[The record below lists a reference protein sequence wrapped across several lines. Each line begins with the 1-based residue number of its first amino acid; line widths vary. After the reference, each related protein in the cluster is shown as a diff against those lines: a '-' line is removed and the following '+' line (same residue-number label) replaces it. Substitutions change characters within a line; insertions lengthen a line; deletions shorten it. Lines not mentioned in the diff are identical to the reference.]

1 MIDSNLEWASRH
13 SYFHHSNYR
22 VRSKTQIFFEKCY
35 ARPLV
40 NDAWTVIKSNDA
52 TPEQK
57 ADCWKYIKILD
68 RNQNGDD
75 NAAMMAGRVVQAI
88 CDMVLIDGMDI
99 SKATAAGMETA
110 MAYEPNTWLKHDA
123 ANKDVQV
130 DHIPSIAKN
139 AIIGL
144 KEAMHTANRYIG
156 EQELFGAISG
166 NKLPYSTLPDYDV
179 RGDLKVKT
187 YTIAPHTKTG
197 TKRASLPTKLR
208 GNPWLENNLSQVA
221 GFWALNN
228 HKPPFLLY
236 ASKDD
241 YRLLTAENCDCLHE
255 DNLRLYVSDTVAKNM
270 AIELKLQKSNNLREL
285 LADEMPDFH
294 NWFRKPPEYIKH
306 AEELWRSYHG

>member
-1 MIDSNLEWASRH
+1 MIDSNVQWASRH
-13 SYFHHSNYR
+13 DYFHHSNYR
-22 VRSKTQIFFEKCY
+22 VQTKTQIFFEKCY

-40 NDAWTVIKSNDA
+40 KDAWKVIHSNDA
-52 TPEQK
+52 TPAQK
-57 ADCWKYIKILD
+57 ADCWKYVKILD
-68 RNQNGDD
+68 RKHNGDD

-88 CDMVLIDGMDI
+88 CDMVLLDNMDI
-99 SKATAAGMETA
+99 SQATAAGIETA
-110 MAYEPNTWLKHDA
+110 MAYEPNTWLKYDA
-123 ANKDVQV
+123 DNKDVQI
-130 DHIPSIAKN
+130 DHIPYIAKN

-144 KEAMHTANRYIG
+144 KEAMHKVNRYIG
-156 EQELFGAISG
+156 EQELFGVIPG

-208 GNPWLENNLSQVA
+208 GNEWLENNLSQVA

-241 YRLLTAENCDCLHE
+241 YRPVSYTHLTLPTKA
-255 DNLRLYVSDTVAKNM
+255 
-270 AIELKLQKSNNLREL
+270 
-285 LADEMPDFH
+285 
-294 NWFRKPPEYIKH
+294 
-306 AEELWRSYHG
+306 

>member
-1 MIDSNLEWASRH
+1 MINSNVQWASRH
-13 SYFHHSNYR
+13 DYFHHSNYR
-22 VRSKTQIFFEKCY
+22 VQSKAQIFFEKCY

-40 NDAWTVIKSNDA
+40 KDAWKVIHSNDA
-52 TPEQK
+52 TPAQK

-68 RNQNGDD
+68 RKHNGDD

-88 CDMVLIDGMDI
+88 CDMVLIDNMDI
-99 SKATAAGMETA
+99 SQATAAGIEQA
-110 MAYEPNTWLKHDA
+110 MAYEPNTWLKNDKE
-123 ANKDVQV
+123 NKDLQV
-130 DHIPSIAKN
+130 DHIPDIAKN

-144 KEAMHTANRYIG
+144 KEAMHKVNRYIG
-156 EQELFGAISG
+156 EQELFGVIPG

-208 GNPWLENNLSQVA
+208 GNEWLENNLSQVA

-241 YRLLTAENCDCLHE
+241 YRLLTAENCNCLHE

-270 AIELKLQKSNNLREL
+270 AIELKLQKS
-285 LADEMPDFH
+285 
-294 NWFRKPPEYIKH
+294 KT
-306 AEELWRSYHG
+306 

>member
-1 MIDSNLEWASRH
+1 MIDSNVQWASRH
-13 SYFHHSNYR
+13 DYFHHSNYR
-22 VRSKTQIFFEKCY
+22 VQTKTQIFFEKCY

-40 NDAWTVIKSNDA
+40 KDAWKVIHSNDA
-52 TPEQK
+52 TPSQK
-57 ADCWKYIKILD
+57 ADCWKYVKILD
-68 RNQNGDD
+68 RKHNGDD

-88 CDMVLIDGMDI
+88 CDMVLIDNMDI
-99 SKATAAGMETA
+99 SQATAAGIETA
-110 MAYEPNTWLKHDA
+110 MAYKPNTWLKYDA
-123 ANKDVQV
+123 DNKDVQI
-130 DHIPSIAKN
+130 DHIPHIAKN

-144 KEAMHTANRYIG
+144 KEAMHKVNRYIG
-156 EQELFGAISG
+156 EQELFGVIPG

-208 GNPWLENNLSQVA
+208 GNEWLENNLSQVA

-270 AIELKLQKSNNLREL
+270 AIELKLQKSNNLKEL

-306 AEELWRSYHG
+306 AEELWRSFHG

>member
-1 MIDSNLEWASRH
+1 MYAS
-13 SYFHHSNYR
+13 
-22 VRSKTQIFFEKCY
+22 KAQIFFEKCY

-40 NDAWTVIKSNDA
+40 NDAWKVIHSNDA
-52 TPEQK
+52 TPAQK
-57 ADCWKYIKILD
+57 ADCWKYVKILD
-68 RNQNGDD
+68 RKHNGDD

-88 CDMVLIDGMDI
+88 CDMVLIDNMDI
-99 SKATAAGMETA
+99 SQATAAGMEQA
-110 MAYEPNTWLKHDA
+110 MAYEPNTWLKNDKE
-123 ANKDVQV
+123 NKDLQV
-130 DHIPSIAKN
+130 NHIPEIAKN

-144 KEAMHTANRYIG
+144 KEAMHKANRYVG
-156 EQELFGAISG
+156 EQELFGVIPG

-187 YTIAPHTKTG
+187 YTIADTKSG
-197 TKRASLPTKLR
+197 TNVHRLPNKLS
-208 GNPWLENNLSQVA
+208 GNVWLENNLSQVA

-270 AIELKLQKSNNLREL
+270 AIELKLQRSRKHKRFVSRRVPKLLRMGQKTTRILTTCRRTMEVISWMMQYLKPLKNSN
-285 LADEMPDFH
+285 
-294 NWFRKPPEYIKH
+294 
-306 AEELWRSYHG
+306 